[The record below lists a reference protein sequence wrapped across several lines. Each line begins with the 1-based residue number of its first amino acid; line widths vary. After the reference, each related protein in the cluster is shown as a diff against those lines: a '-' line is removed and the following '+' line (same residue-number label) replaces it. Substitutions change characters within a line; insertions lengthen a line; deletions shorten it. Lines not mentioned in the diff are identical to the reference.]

1 MICAFAESSRS
12 YPCHPLLFPLILSFR
27 SFAHGIQLAFART
40 RDLAG
45 CSNARLV
52 SFEQKSPKSFQQKKA
67 AYGVGQGSCPAHRLL
82 GIYRQGLFHAFL
94 VLIKLRGYFI

>member
-1 MICAFAESSRS
+1 MLEVNTSRTEKELIELARAADVRV
-12 YPCHPLLFPLILSFR
+12 YPSGHNWANDPTNSFR

-52 SFEQKSPKSFQQKKA
+52 SFGQKTPK
-67 AYGVGQGSCPAHRLL
+67 
-82 GIYRQGLFHAFL
+82 
-94 VLIKLRGYFI
+94 